1 LKVSIKKRGFMK
13 ILASLILLALCC
25 GCQERKGFELKCT
38 TEKIDGVVTS
48 VKVTIPNNR
57 SSEQANFYIS
67 SREDMDKLISSLESL
82 LNDLKQTREQM
93 PIIEQQ
99 KQEK

>member
-1 LKVSIKKRGFMK
+1 MK
-13 ILASLILLALCC
+13 ILVAFLFVLFC
-25 GCQERKGFELKCT
+25 GCQNKKVFDSKCT

-48 VKVTIPNNR
+48 VKVIIPNNR
-57 SSEQANFYIS
+57 TTEQANFYIS